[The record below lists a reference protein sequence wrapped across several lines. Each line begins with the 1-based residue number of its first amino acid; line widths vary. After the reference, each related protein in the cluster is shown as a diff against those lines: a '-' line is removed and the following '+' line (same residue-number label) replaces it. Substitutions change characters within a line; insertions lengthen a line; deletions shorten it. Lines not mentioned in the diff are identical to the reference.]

1 MKPSLATAFRH
12 EMEAARTA
20 WRAGDPDAA
29 FGFLERAHILGQ
41 RHLWPHVLTHLWMLR
56 VGWRRRDGREIFGQ
70 VARLFATL
78 PGALLGWVP
87 AGNTGGANVSALRP
101 MPIPAEF
108 AHHFAGYSMRRS
120 VTRRLTVLVIVG
132 VLALAGLV
140 GAMEWHRAVLDREL
154 KSGTARRAAP
164 SLTDEAHGLA
174 TIKFASCT

>member
-1 MKPSLATAFRH
+1 MKPSLANAFRH
-12 EMEAARTA
+12 EMEAARVA
-20 WRAGDPDAA
+20 WRAGDLDAA

-120 VTRRLTVLVIVG
+120 VTRRLAVLVIVG
-132 VLALAGLV
+132 VLALAGIV
-140 GAMEWHRAVLDREL
+140 GAMEWRRAAFAA
-154 KSGTARRAAP
+154 ARRAAP

-174 TIKFASCT
+174 TLKFASCT